1 MFSIDQ
7 NCHSL
12 WDTLPKLQ
20 ALAAHG
26 RHVTHFV
33 EDVDVAFTALGAGV
47 DDSVLHLTRER
58 FHRSGGQDWG
68 AALFYS
74 EFLGRLPAEIRHW
87 EPFTGLKTSTLAKK
101 LARDIDDLY
110 DEFSPGDNW
119 QLIGSSYIGDR
130 DHHRVIGDLSVREIR
145 CFLLDLFHIAR
156 DDMLRAFPEADAQ
169 QRLAAWF
176 CAEEG
181 RMAELLDEHA
191 DAGLA
196 DLYKAWLASYL
207 DTDLVGLGV
216 SSSLF
221 ALGADAAR
229 TALLE
234 VFLTDYEQRAALYND
249 AIEETDGDL
258 RPLAIEE
265 GELPFFAIMDHQGH
279 VVRCASYLRGDE
291 ILFGRQPIPLADGRR
306 LPIDAMAEAGIR
318 ALAGKALIL
327 VIQARLGPNGQPLAM
342 PHRGSLYMPSAHR
355 LAAKLAEAG
364 LLPGELKPV
373 IRVRFHL
380 LDRLRE
386 LDTIIRLPGHLAA
399 AMGRAEVPA
408 RELGESW
415 AGLAQDAAVRLD
427 TLRSPSARTQ
437 WAKEHFPGL
446 TAQIDALNQRRRR
459 LAEGVTTPEE
469 MRALWDQE
477 KALQRELL
485 HRTLRQIARDWQLR
499 DLGYW
504 DSRGALLP
512 WSIALGGQ
520 AFYDRLLAEAE
531 IREEAGG
538 QIDSSGSSTGLEL
551 PGARRV

>member
-1 MFSIDQ
+1 MISIDQ

-26 RHVTHFV
+26 RRVTHFV
-33 EDVDVAFTALGAGV
+33 EDVDVAFTALGASV
-47 DDSVLHLTRER
+47 DDAVLHLTRER

-74 EFLGRLPAEIRHW
+74 EFLGKLPVEIRHW
-87 EPFTGLKTSTLAKK
+87 EPFTGLKTNTLARK

-110 DEFSPGDNW
+110 DELSPGDNW

-130 DHHRVIGDLSVREIR
+130 DHHRVIGDLSVRETR
-145 CFLLDLFHIAR
+145 CFLFELFHIAR
-156 DDMLRAFPEADAQ
+156 DDMLRAFPEA
-169 QRLAAWF
+169 AAHRRIASWF

-181 RMAELLDEHA
+181 RLAELLDAHA

-196 DLYKAWLASYL
+196 DLYKAWLASHL
-207 DTDLVGLGV
+207 DTDLVGLDV

-229 TALLE
+229 TAFLE
-234 VFLTDYEQRAALYND
+234 IFLTDYEQRAGLCNA

-258 RPLAIEE
+258 RPLAVRD
-265 GELPFFAIMDHQGH
+265 GELPFFAIMEHQGH
-279 VVRCASYLRGDE
+279 AVRCAAYLRGDE
-291 ILFGRQPIPLADGRR
+291 ILFGRHAIPLADGRR
-306 LPIDAMAEAGIR
+306 LPLDAMAEAGIR

-327 VIQARLGPNGQPLAM
+327 VIQARLGPAGQPLAM

-355 LAAKLAEAG
+355 LAEKLAEAG
-364 LLPGELKPV
+364 LLPGGLRPIV
-373 IRVRFHL
+373 RVRFRL
-380 LDRLRE
+380 LDHLRE
-386 LDTIIRLPGHLAA
+386 LDTVIHLPDHLAA
-399 AMGRAEVPA
+399 AMGKAEVPA

-415 AGLAQDAAVRLD
+415 ADLAHDAADRLE
-427 TLRSPSARTQ
+427 TLRNPSARTQ
-437 WAKEHFPGL
+437 WAKDHFPDL
-446 TAQIDALNQRRRR
+446 TAQMAALSDRRRR
-459 LAEGVTTPEE
+459 LAQGSTTPEE

-477 KALQRELL
+477 KALQLDLL
-485 HRTLRQIARDWQLR
+485 DETLRQIAIDWQLR
-499 DLGYW
+499 DLDYW

-520 AFYDRLLAEAE
+520 GFYDRLLAEAE
-531 IREEAGG
+531 IGEEAGG
-538 QIDSSGSSTGLEL
+538 
-551 PGARRV
+551 